1 MKTAVR
7 MEPESMDQV
16 SVASLSEVP
25 AAPVPNAISMNS
37 FLASVENQAL
47 RMAQIRLHHLEDAM
61 DAVQDAMMRLAS
73 RYADKP
79 VDEWKPLFWSILRR
93 RIIDMQ
99 RRRKVRSVMLG
110 WLHGR
115 DTYNEELPA
124 WDPADDGPGPF
135 DNLADSQA
143 MDALEV
149 ALRKL
154 PQRQFEAFSLR
165 ILNDLGGA
173 ATARAMG
180 CSEGSVKTHLSRAR
194 SALREQLE
202 DWK

>member
-1 MKTAVR
+1 MKTAIR
-7 MEPESMDQV
+7 MESESMDQV
-16 SVASLSEVP
+16 SVVSLSETP
-25 AAPVPNAISMNS
+25 AAPVSNAISMNS

-47 RMAQIRLHHLEDAM
+47 RMAQIRLRHPEDAM

-73 RYADKP
+73 RYVDKP
-79 VDEWKPLFWSILRR
+79 VDEWTPLFWSILRR

-99 RRRKVRSVMLG
+99 RRRKVRSIMLG

-115 DTYNEELPA
+115 DAHNEDLPA

-149 ALRKL
+149 ALREL